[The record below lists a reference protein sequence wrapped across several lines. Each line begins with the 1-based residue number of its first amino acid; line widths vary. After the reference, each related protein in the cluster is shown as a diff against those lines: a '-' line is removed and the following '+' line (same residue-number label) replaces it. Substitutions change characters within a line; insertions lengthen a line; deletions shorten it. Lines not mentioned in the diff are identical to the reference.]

1 MISSFKTFLSVAG
14 VSTIA
19 LLATMPFAP
28 SALAQQTQQGNIYN
42 FNIPS
47 KPLLSALS
55 SFTNLT
61 GIQVIHENGG
71 AIQGN
76 SVAVNGRQS
85 ADEALATM
93 LSGSNIQ
100 YRFINARTISLYNSP
115 ASESASNISSDEN
128 SLSPVIIRGG
138 SRAADMFIAPKSTV
152 YVTGDDLDRFGSV
165 SVADSLKGIPGV
177 QVGDSRNGGAL
188 DVNIRGIQGQSR
200 IAITID
206 GSQQAL
212 NVYRGYAGTQQRSYI
227 DQDLISDMIITKG
240 PGFNPATASAIG
252 GTIEINTLKADDIIL
267 PGNNIGFR
275 LKGELWNNGVSI
287 PNRSDNIFSSSQLS
301 QTPETSR
308 NGIINS
314 AAKSG
319 SVAFAYA
326 NDNFSIVTAYAKRE
340 QGNYFAGKYGRDRYR
355 MFSESGT
362 EQASVATNYE
372 EGNEI
377 LNTSVS
383 TESFLLKT
391 GFNISDNQTLELSYR
406 RFDGSFG
413 EIMPSDI
420 FRFGTGNIYQYPEGT
435 MLINSATARYN
446 FNPDSDLINLKA
458 NLWWTGSKSSQLNGV
473 NGPASQK
480 FMTDRNWVRM
490 ENKRIGVDISNESKF
505 NTQIGEFDLTLAG
518 AYQHEDIRPQKG
530 VVITQNDIF
539 QNRILRNGVREE
551 TNISAKLDYKPVEQL
566 SIWGAGRFSFYR
578 SRDKNGYSKAIT
590 EDLYGSWVEVNNAST
605 YGYMYWVADEN
616 GNFTDANDPRL
627 NNGIVFKDTN
637 NPFDGIRYN
646 DYGATSTYVY
656 GPSITPTVTGFEISK
671 PLHLKDNAFS
681 PSVGFNYEIVP
692 DTFVYANY
700 TQGVRLP
707 SLFETT
713 YGTNQLSPTDQLKPE
728 RSKSFEIGASK
739 TINSFITT
747 GDTAS
752 AKITYFNNNVK
763 DFITRFYDPQSNGMM
778 YFRNADNY
786 KTSGIEFQS
795 HYDSGRFFGDLS
807 ATYYLNTETCD
818 ADFAAYLRKTAN
830 IWQETE
836 NTPNCTKGGF
846 MGAYTN
852 AQNPPKYAINLLTGM
867 RFFDEKW
874 VIGSRVSYTS
884 GPTAEITEP
893 WQTSATTPQI
903 IYQPVTVVDIFTSF
917 KLNKHASFNASV
929 QNLTDR
935 YYLDPLAQSFM
946 PAPGRT
952 FRLGLNAKF

>member
-19 LLATMPFAP
+19 LLATMPFVP
-28 SALAQQTQQGNIYN
+28 SAFAQQTQQGNIYN

-71 AIQGN
+71 SIQGN

-85 ADEALATM
+85 AAAALSMM
-93 LSGSNIQ
+93 LSNSNLQ
-100 YRFINARTISLYNSP
+100 YRFINARTVSLYSER
-115 ASESASNISSDEN
+115 ASENLSNIGSDEN
-128 SLSPVIIRGG
+128 SLNPVIISGG
-138 SRAADMFIAPKSTV
+138 SSAIDMYIAPKSTV
-152 YVTGDDLDRFGSV
+152 YVTGEDLDRFGSV

-188 DVNIRGIQGQSR
+188 DVNIRGLQGQSR
-200 IAITID
+200 VAITID

-287 PNRSDNIFSSSQLS
+287 PNRSNNIFSSSELS

-308 NGIINS
+308 SSIINS

-340 QGNYFAGKYGRDRYR
+340 QGNYFAGKYGRDKYR

-391 GFNISDNQTLELSYR
+391 GFNISDNQALELSYR

-435 MLINSATARYN
+435 MLINSATARYT

-473 NGPASQK
+473 NGPTSQK

-518 AYQHEDIRPQKG
+518 AYQHEDIRPQKR

-551 TNISAKLDYKPVEQL
+551 TNISAKLDYKPIEQL

-590 EDLYGSWVEVNNAST
+590 EDLYGSWISVNNAST

-656 GPSITPTVTGFEISK
+656 GPSITSTVTGFEISK

-728 RSKSFEIGASK
+728 RSKSFEIGASR
-739 TINSFITT
+739 TVNSFITT

-884 GPTAEITEP
+884 GPTAEIKEP

-903 IYQPVTVVDIFTSF
+903 VYQPVTVVDIFTSY
-917 KLNKHASFNASV
+917 KLNKHASFNTPV
-929 QNLTDR
+929 QNLTDCIALILWR
-935 YYLDPLAQSFM
+935 IALCQHQAELSA
-946 PAPGRT
+946 
-952 FRLGLNAKF
+952 